1 VIKLRLRRMGAKK
14 RPSYRIVAAD
24 SRSPRDGRIIES
36 IGLYDPITDP
46 ATVRIDEA
54 RARHWLSVGAQPT
67 DTVRHLLVRAGVTNG
82 AVAAGVAT
90 VSAEAP
96 VAEAPAEAEA
106 EPVAEAP
113 TEPAAE
119 PTAEAKPR
127 TRRRRAT
134 PEAE

>member
-1 VIKLRLRRMGAKK
+1 MIKLRLRRMGAKK

-36 IGLYDPITDP
+36 FGLYDPITDP

-54 RARHWLSVGAQPT
+54 RARYWLSVGAQPT
-67 DTVRHLLVRAGVTNG
+67 DTVRHLLRRAGVTNG
-82 AVAAGVAT
+82 AGSSAPESPVAA
-90 VSAEAP
+90 
-96 VAEAPAEAEA
+96 PAIET

-113 TEPAAE
+113 VEAAAEPAAE
-119 PTAEAKPR
+119 AKPA

-134 PEAE
+134 PA